1 MSLIN
6 RETGETAFEDKQLN
20 AVNKQLIEQIE
31 KLKRDNASKNMLIA
45 QLKKES
51 AEAVEEREEAEKK
64 REAVEQELVKQK
76 KQAKEYEEK
85 YYKELW
91 KPAEKVYI
99 WRCQECTQQALDE
112 RKRELDRM
120 MKDPEAVILERV
132 HKIKAKYEREGSFRD
147 FINNLLCHDSVFF
160 FPIIYFAVEFI
171 ITIIIHEPLR
181 MDTINVVKGLWEC
194 IKFLFFKVCDV
205 IIAAGGITSGLSNET
220 AQTVLRWIIM
230 IILALVAIAATV
242 FIGWLIVKFKF
253 FLYDRR
259 EKYFGYPFIV
269 FKLILLSLCVHLGKY
284 QTNIGDEYHLNIW
297 GIYILFSVITVAGI
311 LFYYFM
317 DAIYPNR

>member
-112 RKRELDRM
+112 RKRELALSRHGCWLEPCLVSRPGQDSGAP
-120 MKDPEAVILERV
+120 PEAPR
-132 HKIKAKYEREGSFRD
+132 
-147 FINNLLCHDSVFF
+147 LLHQLDHVLQVMG
-160 FPIIYFAVEFI
+160 IYFIAA
-171 ITIIIHEPLR
+171 LKNR
-181 MDTINVVKGLWEC
+181 LLNINVQTLISAIFNANNKGK
-194 IKFLFFKVCDV
+194 ISHFHFFEN
-205 IIAAGGITSGLSNET
+205 G
-220 AQTVLRWIIM
+220 
-230 IILALVAIAATV
+230 
-242 FIGWLIVKFKF
+242 
-253 FLYDRR
+253 
-259 EKYFGYPFIV
+259 
-269 FKLILLSLCVHLGKY
+269 
-284 QTNIGDEYHLNIW
+284 
-297 GIYILFSVITVAGI
+297 
-311 LFYYFM
+311 
-317 DAIYPNR
+317 

>member
-51 AEAVEEREEAEKK
+51 AEAAEECEEAEK
-64 REAVEQELVKQK
+64 ELAAVEQELAKQK
-76 KQAKEYEEK
+76 EQAKEYEKK
-85 YYKELW
+85 YHKELW
-91 KPAEKVYI
+91 KPKEKTYYP
-99 WRCQECTQQALDE
+99 RCQKCRQYELDQ
-112 RKRELDRM
+112 RELKLDRM
-120 MKDPEAVILERV
+120 MKEPEAVIQERV
-132 HKIKAKYEREGSFRD
+132 DKLTAKYEREGNLRD
-147 FINNLLCHDSVFF
+147 FIKSLLRNDAVFF
-160 FPIIYFAVEFI
+160 FPMIYFVVEFI
-171 ITIIIHEPLR
+171 ITIIKHAPLR
-181 MDTINVVKGLWEC
+181 MDTINAGKWIWGC
-194 IKFLFFKVCDV
+194 ITFLFFKVRDI

-220 AQTVLRWIIM
+220 AQAVLRWIIM

-242 FIGWLIVKFKF
+242 FIGWQIVRFKI
-253 FLYDRR
+253 FLFDRR
-259 EKYFGYPFIV
+259 EDFYGYPFIV

-297 GIYILFSVITVAGI
+297 GIYIFFSVITVAGI

>member
-1 MSLIN
+1 
-6 RETGETAFEDKQLN
+6 
-20 AVNKQLIEQIE
+20 
-31 KLKRDNASKNMLIA
+31 
-45 QLKKES
+45 
-51 AEAVEEREEAEKK
+51 
-64 REAVEQELVKQK
+64 
-76 KQAKEYEEK
+76 
-85 YYKELW
+85 
-91 KPAEKVYI
+91 
-99 WRCQECTQQALDE
+99 
-112 RKRELDRM
+112 

-181 MDTINVVKGLWEC
+181 MDTINVVKGLWEY
-194 IKFLFFKVCDV
+194 IKFLFFKVCDI

-242 FIGWLIVKFKF
+242 FIGWLIIKFKF

-297 GIYILFSVITVAGI
+297 GIYIFFSVITVAGI